1 MNVKM
6 ISCCCVVFASCL
18 FSSASAAN
26 YIGVILEGYEKDCIV
41 QSEGATYNCGESR
54 RLYAGDKVIK
64 KPSVKALQVKWAPY
78 AGGRE
83 QDQTTLLVIFEPPKD
98 KKGILQGV
106 REVLGLLKTGHS
118 VSVGATRGRRGV
130 DVPQPGNNA
139 TLIPGYR
146 TTFVWES
153 DGGEFIVFH
162 DAKGTEVYKKDLRG
176 ASSVSISPEEIGMKP
191 GRLYTWSVSGTGS
204 NKPLSVLRLLANDA
218 AQQIAADV
226 EQINKEAISAV
237 ERALKKATYLQFV
250 SDAYPSDM
258 DLYWLSYLILEEL
271 GDKGVPGEEDKA
283 LVDKLKGNYLRHV
296 RQTM

>member
-26 YIGVILEGYEKDCIV
+26 YIGVILEGYEKDCVV
-41 QSEGATYNCGESR
+41 QSGEASYDCEGSR

-64 KPSVKALQVKWAPY
+64 KPSVKALQIKWAPY
-78 AGGRE
+78 ARGRE

-98 KKGILQGV
+98 KRGILQGA
-106 REVLGLLKTGHS
+106 REVMGLLKTGHS
-118 VSVGATRGRRGV
+118 LSVGATRGLLGV
-130 DVPQPGNNA
+130 DVPQPGNRA

-153 DGGEFIVFH
+153 DGGQYIVFH
-162 DAKGTEVYKKDLRG
+162 DARGTEVCKKDLRG
-176 ASSVSISPEEIGMKP
+176 ASSVSISPEEIGMKS
-191 GRLYTWSVSGTGS
+191 GQLYTWSVSGTRS
-204 NKPLSVLRLLANDA
+204 NKPLSVLRLLASDA
-218 AQQIAADV
+218 AQQITADL

-250 SDAYPSDM
+250 SDAYPSDI
-258 DLYWLSYLILEEL
+258 DVYWLSYLILEEL
-271 GDKGVPGEEDKA
+271 RDKGVPGEEDKV
-283 LVDKLKGNYLRHV
+283 LVDELKRNYLRHV
-296 RQTM
+296 R